1 MVKKPVTP
9 KIKNGTICTLKHN
22 PLIVFRLIDKN
33 YKLGYPYADM
43 VMFKGEFT
51 CMGGHQT
58 VAYTNEWQE
67 ATQEQKEIWYS
78 EYKKITDKD
87 WK

>member
-1 MVKKPVTP
+1 MIKKSVTP

-33 YKLGYPYADM
+33 YKLGYPYADI

-51 CMGGHQT
+51 CMGGR
-58 VAYTNEWQE
+58 
-67 ATQEQKEIWYS
+67 
-78 EYKKITDKD
+78 
-87 WK
+87 

>member
-1 MVKKPVTP
+1 MIKKSVTP

-43 VMFKGEFT
+43 VMFKLL
-51 CMGGHQT
+51 
-58 VAYTNEWQE
+58 
-67 ATQEQKEIWYS
+67 
-78 EYKKITDKD
+78 
-87 WK
+87 

>member
-1 MVKKPVTP
+1 MKKKSVTP
-9 KIKNGTICTLKHN
+9 KIKNGTICTLTHN
-22 PLIVFRLIDKN
+22 PLIVFRVIGKN
-33 YKLGYPYADM
+33 YKLGYPYADI

-51 CMGGHQT
+51 CMGGAQT

-67 ATQEQKEIWYS
+67 ATQEQKERWYS
-78 EYKKITDKD
+78 EYKRITGKD